1 MGNTLSLVHLHPLTP
16 IIVVFSNKE
25 EFRLPNSN
33 KIVKRQGMQI
43 ICLDK
48 DMDKDS
54 QHSTALTY
62 NLRLGQGERVKKSS
76 SSGVGVYMYE

>member
-1 MGNTLSLVHLHPLTP
+1 MGNTLSLVHLHPLT
-16 IIVVFSNKE
+16 IIVAFSNKE
-25 EFRLPNSN
+25 EFSDR
-33 KIVKRQGMQI
+33 IVKRQGMQI

-54 QHSTALTY
+54 QQSTALTY